1 MDIHGDSVGYAMTDN
16 PNPESGPDGA
26 TDTTGSLSR
35 EHHQEI
41 DTTDIHEEKAMQ
53 IVEQLLAEGTVEM
66 PDDLPVLHHQPTGTV
81 FESSVNLAHFHKGWI
96 LAQQR
101 SASSTA

>member
-16 PNPESGPDGA
+16 PNTESGPGAA

-35 EHHQEI
+35 ADYEDIE
-41 DTTDIHEEKAMQ
+41 TTDIHEEKAMQ

-66 PDDLPVLHHQPTGTV
+66 PDDHSILYHQPTGTA
-81 FESSVNLAHFHKGWI
+81 FESSVNLAHFHKGWKI
-96 LAQQR
+96 AQQR
-101 SASSTA
+101 SGSSTA